1 MRRIRDLGMVMDV
14 SHLNDKGFWDVMR
27 LAGGP
32 VIASHSNAR
41 SICPAMR
48 NLSDDMLKEI
58 AGTDGLVGMN
68 SLGNLLMKSTRTRPW
83 NVWQTMWSILR
94 I

>member
-1 MRRIRDLGMVMDV
+1 MT
-14 SHLNDKGFWDVMR
+14 KGFWDVMR

-32 VIASHSNAR
+32 VIASHSNAQ

-68 SLGNLLMKSTRTRPW
+68 SLREFIDESYEEPDRGTS
-83 NVWQTMWSILR
+83 WQTMWSILR